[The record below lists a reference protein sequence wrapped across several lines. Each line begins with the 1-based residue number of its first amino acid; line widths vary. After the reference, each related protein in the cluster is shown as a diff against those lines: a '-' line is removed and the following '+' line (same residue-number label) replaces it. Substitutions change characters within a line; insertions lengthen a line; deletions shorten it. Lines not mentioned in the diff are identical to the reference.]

1 MGLSQSAGA
10 RVRHG
15 IALAFAV
22 AIALATVAAPKPL
35 GAQAGGRARVLIV
48 SGVAGEPQYA
58 DAFFKQA
65 TSMMDALKTRFGVP
79 DADIVYLAETPAR
92 DAARIKGASTKE
104 NIERE
109 LAALGERSKAGDV
122 LFVMLIGHGSG
133 DDASPRFNV
142 PGPDISAAD
151 LARVLDGVH
160 GPIVA
165 VVNAASASGGFI
177 AMLSGP
183 NRVVATAT
191 KSGMERNQ
199 TRFATYFVQAYA
211 SDVADADKDGR
222 VSVLEAFDYAR
233 REVARAYESENH
245 LLTEHA
251 QLDDNGDRKGT
262 AAPDAKSGDG
272 GLARR
277 VFLGGTAGSVAA
289 AARAASSD
297 PRVAALEREKDSI
310 EARIDA
316 LRRQKAGMDSTAYQK
331 SLETLLIQLAE
342 KNKAI
347 RDAAGGRP

>member
-1 MGLSQSAGA
+1 
-10 RVRHG
+10 
-15 IALAFAV
+15 
-22 AIALATVAAPKPL
+22 
-35 GAQAGGRARVLIV
+35 
-48 SGVAGEPQYA
+48 
-58 DAFFKQA
+58 
-65 TSMMDALKTRFGVP
+65 MMDALKTRFGVP
-79 DADIVYLAETPAR
+79 DSDVVYLAETPSR

-109 LAALGERSKAGDV
+109 LAALGARSKGGDV

-133 DDASPRFNV
+133 DDAAPRFNV
-142 PGPDISAAD
+142 PGPDIGASD
-151 LARVLDGVH
+151 FARVLDDVR
-160 GPIVA
+160 GPVVA
-165 VVNAASASGGFI
+165 FVNAASASGGFV

-183 NRVVATAT
+183 NRVIATAT
-191 KSGMERNQ
+191 KSAMEKNQ
-199 TRFATYFVQAYA
+199 TRFATYFAQAYTA
-211 SDVADADKDGR
+211 DVADADKDGR

-233 REVARAYESENH
+233 REVVRAYESENH

-262 AAPDAKSGDG
+262 AAPDAKTSDG

-289 AARAASSD
+289 VARASSD

-310 EARIDA
+310 ETQIDA
-316 LRRQKAGMDSTAYQK
+316 LRRQKAGMDSTVYQK